1 MSDAHD
7 EEKDPLE
14 AMDEADGDDGEID
27 PDKLSPGMHVEG
39 EDVEEVEA
47 DVDGTAVTDIDDPL
61 MFDPLLVDKIVK
73 KEKKED
79 EEDEEDGEKFPED
92 EEDAEVDLV
101 DDEFE
106 DKEEW

>member
-61 MFDPLLVDKIVK
+61 MFDPLLVDKIGK
-73 KEKKED
+73 KEKKEG
-79 EEDEEDGEKFPED
+79 EDEEEEFPED
-92 EEDAEVDLV
+92 EEDSEVDLV

-106 DKEEW
+106 DGEEW